1 MWLLNA
7 PTYKLYT
14 SLKKTTQ
21 CRLAV
26 LHCGRKVWRYVCLFL
41 WFLQQ
46 WVCLVSF
53 FFALKFWG
61 TCTKTFTWCS
71 YLAGK
76 VSVIPNCLNLICS
89 NSMSCPFP
97 VLLCLRCPALH
108 PGALLRLSYRQ
119 RPPSVSLYIW
129 YLTLNINEPLS
140 AIINLI
146 KKVLTLRHHNYG
158 DILGDVGM
166 KLVVVGIL
174 ENAVEYAAVGSRVA
188 EGHIEDVD
196 GAVL

>member
-7 PTYKLYT
+7 PTCKLYT

-26 LHCGRKVWRYVCLFL
+26 LYCGRKVWRYVCLFL

-46 WVCLVSF
+46 WVRLVSF
-53 FFALKFWG
+53 FFAFKFWG

-76 VSVIPNCLNLICS
+76 VSVIPN
-89 NSMSCPFP
+89 FP

-108 PGALLRLSYRQ
+108 PGALLRLSHRQ
-119 RPPSVSLYIW
+119 RPPSVSLYIR